1 MNHVKI
7 TLCLL
12 VTLLLGCTSTK
23 PPTDPLRDVVL
34 APEKKVVN
42 IPAETLRD
50 CDPIPKL
57 EDRAYKQ
64 GEVPA
69 AVNRIVTVAR
79 DCRKRKRDAVRSM
92 IDAFNISK

>member
-1 MNHVKI
+1 MNNLHSLV
-7 TLCLL
+7 L
-12 VTLLLGCTSTK
+12 VTTLALMGCAAPQK
-23 PPTDPLRDVVL
+23 IEPLRDVVL
-34 APEKKVVN
+34 APEKDTIN

-69 AVNRIVTVAR
+69 AINAIVTVAS
-79 DCRKRKRDAVRSM
+79 DCRKRKADGDASIRK
-92 IDAFNISK
+92 AFNISK